1 MASRPLLLAHAVAC
15 EGPWTP
21 TDGLVGVVTAK
32 GFISEE
38 DEVHI
43 HVRNGADAHHVASI
57 TKDTEFSVSLPKGF
71 VKANHV
77 KSSGREVFVW
87 VS

>member
-1 MASRPLLLAHAVAC
+1 MNRPLLLAHAVVC

-21 TDGLVGVVTAK
+21 TDGLVGMVTAR
-32 GFISEE
+32 GFVPGE

-43 HVRNGADAHHVASI
+43 HVRNSQGAHHVANI
-57 TKDTEFSVSLPKGF
+57 TEDTEFSVRLPQGL

-77 KSSGREVFVW
+77 RSSGREVFVW